1 MQLCRCFPAF
11 ATYTLELVL
20 FDVYCTLVLLLLPAA
35 CVLSESSHHLVP
47 HPPSLFLF
55 PVPQTGLRYLFSP
68 SFYMCPDDCVKAA
81 S

>member
-55 PVPQTGLRYLFSP
+55 PVPPDRTQIFVFSLVLHV
-68 SFYMCPDDCVKAA
+68 SR
-81 S
+81 